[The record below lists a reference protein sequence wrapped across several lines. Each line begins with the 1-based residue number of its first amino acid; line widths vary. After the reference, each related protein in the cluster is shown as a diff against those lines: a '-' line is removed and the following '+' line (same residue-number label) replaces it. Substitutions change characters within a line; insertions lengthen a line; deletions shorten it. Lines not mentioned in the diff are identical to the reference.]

1 MIFLDPVSTAVVA
14 LHVSHGSQSCA
25 RTLDRAFWC
34 QWWSLSMCAFEW
46 LTALRAASSL
56 GRSARNPLLRLVRP
70 VAAARLVASRSL
82 LRMSKRVASSKAKSQ
97 VASANLEPEAGQQH
111 LVESPRRKRGEQ
123 PDDEVASRAAELRR
137 GGAKQCDIATELGL
151 TQQQVSSMLA
161 KHGLQSQKQLNEAEA
176 AEAVELC
183 QAGMKQSDVAAK
195 FGVSQPQISR
205 AVARGGA
212 APHAKA
218 AAKRRVQDPH
228 RNAARTSAREQREFD
243 IMDATVFAVSEYM
256 FVGDEYRLEL
266 LVRRSAYFG
275 ESHSKF
281 GCTDLCPTKEA
292 IAAGEGWWRNEV
304 MWYQHLHR
312 EFLQRMKV
320 AMDKWESTGPQR
332 VSDAWVAEYKA
343 STAADSRF
351 VERRCCVSCSVALT
365 SLRARGGAFLYPI
378 SRTSRPSV
386 YAKSLDALF

>member
-1 MIFLDPVSTAVVA
+1 MRRCCVGCRPQRARGWGARRCRRGHLDWARQTAA
-14 LHVSHGSQSCA
+14 EPNGPP
-25 RTLDRAFWC
+25 R
-34 QWWSLSMCAFEW
+34 
-46 LTALRAASSL
+46 
-56 GRSARNPLLRLVRP
+56 
-70 VAAARLVASRSL
+70 
-82 LRMSKRVASSKAKSQ
+82 ASSKAKSQ

-111 LVESPRRKRGEQ
+111 LVESPRRKRGKQ

-137 GGAKQCDIATELGL
+137 GGAKQCDIATELGF
-151 TQQQVSSMLA
+151 TQRQVSSMLA
-161 KHGLQSQKQLNEAEA
+161 KHGLQTQKQLSEAEA

-183 QAGMKQSDVAAK
+183 QAGMKQSAVAAK

-266 LVRRSAYFG
+266 LVRQSAYFG

-281 GCTDLCPTKEA
+281 GCKDLCPTKEA

-386 YAKSLDALF
+386 YAKSLDALFCAMNNTFPCNSTSSIRAPEHHGRVSMQSR